1 MTIYVWDK
9 VKDYLTKAGTTI
21 FVASIVL
28 WFVLNFGVH
37 GYETDVTQSF
47 AATIG
52 RILVPVLRPAGLG
65 TWQIAV
71 ALISGL
77 SAKRWW
83 YPAFPCFTASATS
96 TLRRAWQSFQGSGD
110 CRVWH
115 GKCLCAVSILS
126 FVFSVRG
133 CSGNHPARNKVIKI
147 HDANGSVS
155 DCSCLVF
162 CSTDLSDWKQ
172 NFLESADAPTSSG
185 AVDTIFNFP
194 SLREKGRPG
203 WKAVPPGIPPDG

>member
-47 AATIG
+47 AAAIR

-77 SAKRWW
+77 SAKE
-83 YPAFPCFTASATS
+83 
-96 TLRRAWQSFQGSGD
+96 
-110 CRVWH
+110 VV
-115 GKCLCAVSILS
+115 VSS
-126 FVFSVRG
+126 FSVLYGISNINSAAGMAELSRVLG
-133 CSGNHPARNKVIKI
+133 IAGFGM
-147 HDANGSVS
+147 ANAYAL
-155 DCSCLVF
+155 LVF
-162 CSTDLSDWKQ
+162 CLLYSPCV
-172 NFLESADAPTSSG
+172 A
-185 AVDTIFNFP
+185 AVGTIRRETK
-194 SLREKGRPG
+194 SLKFTMQMVLFQIALA
-203 WKAVPPGIPPDG
+203 WCFAVLIYQIGSRIF